1 MNDFHLKEKLE
12 DSDVK
17 SLQIRLN
24 TKIEEITG
32 SKDEDEMMAVRTLSF
47 PSLSLQIRKNDDDD
61 VFAKKSIT
69 GICYGD
75 GTEFEDDEGC
85 VE

>member
-1 MNDFHLKEKLE
+1 MMNDFHLKEKLD
-12 DSDVK
+12 DSTVK

-24 TKIEEITG
+24 KKIEEITG
-32 SKDEDEMMAVRTLSF
+32 SKDEDEMMAVRTFFFS
-47 PSLSLQIRKNDDDD
+47 SSRKKNDDDDD
-61 VFAKKSIT
+61 VFAILYT
-69 GICYGD
+69 GIRYGD

>member
-1 MNDFHLKEKLE
+1 MILE
-12 DSDVK
+12 
-17 SLQIRLN
+17 IC
-24 TKIEEITG
+24 I
-32 SKDEDEMMAVRTLSF
+32 
-47 PSLSLQIRKNDDDD
+47 PSLSLQIRKNDDDDD

>member
-1 MNDFHLKEKLE
+1 MNDFHLKEKLD

-32 SKDEDEMMAVRTLSF
+32 SKDEDEMMAVRTLF
-47 PSLSLQIRKNDDDD
+47 FHSLSPRKKRRRRR
-61 VFAKKSIT
+61 FREKKIT

-85 VE
+85 IE

>member
-32 SKDEDEMMAVRTLSF
+32 SKDEDEMMAVRTFIFLH
-47 PSLSLQIRKNDDDD
+47 SLQIRKNDDDD
-61 VFAKKSIT
+61 AFAKKFT

>member
-32 SKDEDEMMAVRTLSF
+32 SNDEDEMMAVRTFLF
-47 PSLSLQIRKNDDDD
+47 LHSLFK
-61 VFAKKSIT
+61 FEKKRRRRRFREKINHRNMLW
-69 GICYGD
+69 
-75 GTEFEDDEGC
+75 
-85 VE
+85 

>member
-32 SKDEDEMMAVRTLSF
+32 SKDEDEMMAVRTFLF
-47 PSLSLQIRKNDDDD
+47 LHSLFKCEKTTTTTTFSRKN
-61 VFAKKSIT
+61 
-69 GICYGD
+69 
-75 GTEFEDDEGC
+75 
-85 VE
+85 